1 MRIYLFKKENDEEVY
16 YKIDDIETEYTL
28 NFEKIKELSKLLL
41 DSKLAGKELE
51 IEVTVQ
57 DNSLDI
63 YKTTLE
69 NVFKSINED
78 EDLYELY
85 SENQKAENGKT
96 SEQSSNDEEIAVE
109 ESDESDDL

>member
-85 SENQKAENGKT
+85 SENQKTENGKT
-96 SEQSSNDEEIAVE
+96 SEQSSNNEEIVVE
-109 ESDESDDL
+109 ESDGSDDL